1 MHRSDHFV
9 SCYLVA
15 LRYNR
20 DSLYLFIIRY
30 LIIRYLYR
38 HQWDTTAKLLGLTAS
53 ATR

>member
-30 LIIRYLYR
+30 LYK
-38 HQWDTTAKLLGLTAS
+38 HQWDMTAKLLGLTAS